1 MNVMLSSIS
10 RHARWNL
17 FWLFTICVSLAFT
30 ACSNDDD
37 PVSDSTD
44 GKEYTGIPLIILD
57 TDIGSSTDD
66 LFAMQMLYRYAD
78 EGKCKFLGVVVDR
91 QGEDY
96 AALADV
102 MNTYFGY
109 PDLPIGLERHGI
121 PQPSVWIDYKQL
133 PLHKN
138 GDALMFKTS
147 VSDYSALPDGWQ
159 LYRRLLSEYPDH
171 SVSICSTGFV
181 SSLAQLLTSE
191 GDSFSPLSGVEL
203 VR

>member
-17 FWLFTICVSLAFT
+17 FWLVTICVSLAFT

-78 EGKCKFLGVVVDR
+78 EGKCKFLN
-91 QGEDY
+91 QGQVFD
-96 AALADV
+96 
-102 MNTYFGY
+102 
-109 PDLPIGLERHGI
+109 
-121 PQPSVWIDYKQL
+121 
-133 PLHKN
+133 
-138 GDALMFKTS
+138 
-147 VSDYSALPDGWQ
+147 
-159 LYRRLLSEYPDH
+159 
-171 SVSICSTGFV
+171 
-181 SSLAQLLTSE
+181 
-191 GDSFSPLSGVEL
+191 
-203 VR
+203 